1 VATRPTVTA
10 VRARGADVGDI
21 LAFWA
26 WVGVVLA
33 FSQCWEM
40 YLTGPGPAPIA
51 ETVSASVRVFFFPVY
66 TVILGLAVMRLGG
79 VGKALLHSPA
89 LVLMLIVTIGSILWS
104 IDPQVTARRCIA
116 VGFTTL
122 AGVALAERFAWPRLL
137 EVVGAAFGITVLIS
151 FANVLLIPK
160 YGIMQF
166 DFPGA
171 WRGAWSH
178 KNMLGYYMSV
188 AFMVFVAS
196 AVANPQRRRFWSI
209 AAAAAVALILL
220 SDSKT
225 SLVSCLIGA
234 GCMVLMAASRRG
246 PAWAVAGTYL
256 WVSALLGV
264 VLTILIAPNLLFGL
278 IGKDA
283 TFTGRTQI
291 WSAVMRQI
299 ALRPML
305 GYGYGAV
312 WDNHSIWGPLPWISK
327 EQGFVIHE
335 AHNTWLGV
343 WLELGY
349 VGLIAWTL
357 LFAAIWARALPT
369 LYVRGTTFFALPF
382 LVVFS
387 LHSVTEA
394 IALAQNDLVWMLLSA
409 TAVKLA
415 APALGRRQTSALS
428 RAGQR

>member
-1 VATRPTVTA
+1 MVATRLPA
-10 VRARGADVGDI
+10 RAAGADLGEI
-21 LAFWA
+21 LTFWA

-40 YLTGPGPAPIA
+40 YLTGAGPAPIA
-51 ETVSASVRVFFFPVY
+51 ESVSASVRVFFFPIY
-66 TVILGLAVMRLGG
+66 TVILGLTLMRLGG

-89 LVLMLIVTIGSILWS
+89 LVLMLVVTIGSIFWS

-122 AGVALAERFAWPRLL
+122 AGISLAERFAWPRLL

-151 FANVLLIPK
+151 IFNVVLIPRL
-160 YGIMQF
+160 GIMQF

-171 WRGAWSH
+171 WRGAWTH

-188 AFMVFVAS
+188 AFIVFVA
-196 AVANPQRRRFWSI
+196 AAAANPQRRRLWSI

-234 GCMVLMAASRRG
+234 GCMVLMSASRRG

-256 WVSALLGV
+256 LGSALLGV
-264 VLTILIAPNLLFGL
+264 TLTMLVAPNLLFGL

-283 TFTGRTQI
+283 TFTGRTEI

-327 EQGFVIHE
+327 QQGFVVHE
-335 AHNTWLGV
+335 AHNSWLGV

-357 LFAAIWARALPT
+357 LFAAVWARALPT
-369 LYVRGTTFFALPF
+369 LYVRGATYFALPF

-394 IALAQNDLVWMLLSA
+394 IALSQNDLVWMLIA
-409 TAVKLA
+409 TVAVKLA
-415 APALGRRQTSALS
+415 APALERRQPTSKGTS
-428 RAGQR
+428 PVR